1 MGSSSAT
8 VEPTTVV
15 ETRDSPSETY
25 GHIPVLVFDDVN
37 VYLGGITTPEDAD
50 ARIITSAG
58 LLIDALDK
66 LRDAAVDRIAAVED
80 DKLRAAI
87 DAASP
92 AEDHEVV
99 AEWTR
104 SAAS

>member
-1 MGSSSAT
+1 MAIISAT

-15 ETRDSPSETY
+15 ETRDTLSKTY
-25 GHIPVLVFDDVN
+25 GHIPVVVFDGIN
-37 VYLGGITTPEDAD
+37 VYLGGTTTPEDAD
-50 ARIITSAG
+50 ARIIASAG
-58 LLIDALDK
+58 LLIDALDR
-66 LRDAAVDRIAAVED
+66 LRGAATERQE
-80 DKLRAAI
+80 LAAI

-92 AEDHEVV
+92 AEGHEVV